1 MPTSTISFI
10 IVDVIVNGKAN
21 YMHLAVFCGL
31 KNNNLIE
38 NNSSSIKEVQ
48 K

>member
-21 YMHLAVFCGL
+21 YNALGCFL
-31 KNNNLIE
+31 WTK
-38 NNSSSIKEVQ
+38 K
-48 K
+48 